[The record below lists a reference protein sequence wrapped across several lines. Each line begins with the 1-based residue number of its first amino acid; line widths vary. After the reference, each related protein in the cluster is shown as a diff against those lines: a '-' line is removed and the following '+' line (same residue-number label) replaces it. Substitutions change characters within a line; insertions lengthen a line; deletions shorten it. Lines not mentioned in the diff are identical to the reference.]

1 MPGGAGRPMQRY
13 MRREEAAGYA
23 VLKMRILYNIDPI
36 IYNYNI
42 IDLPPYLI

>member
-1 MPGGAGRPMQRY
+1 MQRY